1 MELLA
6 NRSDKL
12 EDSGLSGLSG
22 LRTAAV
28 RRNVSE
34 GL

>member
-12 EDSGLSGLSG
+12 EVSGLSG